1 MREFVLWEYVFDQLQ
16 NAGEVGL
23 LVVVESTGSSPGRLG
38 FKMVVAKDGGMKGSI
53 GGGIMEQKLVEY
65 MRSSLIADFDVWEV
79 RRQIHSKDAARDQS
93 GMICSGEQKLAILR
107 LKADVIPEIMFIV
120 DSLREGRSCCIQI
133 TDEGFS
139 TLAYDAN
146 EHATGFKQSAER
158 TWQYSEVLG
167 IKDIAH
173 VIGAG
178 HVGLEMCRILSL
190 LDFFVVNYDDRP
202 GLNTMEANT
211 FAHRKVVLPYPELGR
226 YVAPSENA
234 YVIVMTFGYRGD
246 DQAIRALIGRKFKYF
261 GMMGSEAK
269 VTKLLADLRRDGY
282 SEAEIQE
289 IRTPAGLVAHCKTP
303 AEIAVSVAAEM
314 IAVRNGG

>member
-1 MREFVLWEYVFDQLQ
+1 MRELVLWEYVFDQLQ

-120 DSLREGRSCCIQI
+120 DCLREGRSCCIQI

-146 EHATGFKQSAER
+146 EHATGFKQSSDE
-158 TWQYSEVLG
+158 TWQYTEVLG

-190 LDFFVVNYDDRP
+190 LDFFVVNYDDRQ

-211 FAHRKVVLPYPELGR
+211 FAHRKVVSPYPELGR

-282 SEAEIQE
+282 LEAEIQE
-289 IRTPAGLVAHCKTP
+289 IRTPVGLVAHCKTP